1 MSDLSDQFADL
12 RDELADLMMRAVH
25 SSYELSPTSP
35 WIKVAEAIQV
45 LISEALARHLREKH
59 REVDES
65 FNARLPSRNQVGKNG
80 TAWGTKRLRPRPL
93 RAGRLDDAVPAK

>member
-1 MSDLSDQFADL
+1 MELSKSASMSDLSDQFADL

-65 FNARLPSRNQVGKNG
+65 FTCPHCRVVIR
-80 TAWGTKRLRPRPL
+80 
-93 RAGRLDDAVPAK
+93 